1 MARPPIAPPR
11 YHSLDA
17 LRAVMMLLG
26 LLLHAACSYTTFP
39 MQDAWLF
46 KDERTSH
53 GADALL
59 LTIHTFRMP
68 VFMVLAGFF
77 AALLADRR
85 GVGGL
90 ILNRTQRVLIP
101 FVVAF
106 VLVMPL
112 VKWAAFYAQSVGE
125 GLAAPVDEGLR
136 RALRSPFFSSLGH
149 LWFLYDLLLF
159 YAAVVLIAWGVPVRF
174 KQALSRWFSVA
185 MAKDRSLVVLPFF
198 AVTALL
204 CWFSPDGSLE
214 TSMAFLPN
222 FPVLG
227 VYFTFFSFGWLL
239 YGAREHLPW
248 FEQRLLVKGM
258 LLLVLMGVHIALLA
272 QGPKL
277 FAGPHGLAGRVV
289 SAATGMGAA
298 WVGFSFWTGLFL
310 RHFGEPSAV
319 MRYLTD
325 ASYAV
330 YLIHLPL
337 VYLAAGIL
345 APWRAPA
352 ALKLSAVAVVVAGTS
367 LAWYAT
373 CVRRTFMGQ
382 VLNGRRYP

>member
-1 MARPPIAPPR
+1 
-11 YHSLDA
+11 
-17 LRAVMMLLG
+17 
-26 LLLHAACSYTTFP
+26 
-39 MQDAWLF
+39 
-46 KDERTSH
+46 
-53 GADALL
+53 
-59 LTIHTFRMP
+59 
-68 VFMVLAGFF
+68 
-77 AALLADRR
+77 
-85 GVGGL
+85 
-90 ILNRTQRVLIP
+90 
-101 FVVAF
+101 
-106 VLVMPL
+106 
-112 VKWAAFYAQSVGE
+112 
-125 GLAAPVDEGLR
+125 
-136 RALRSPFFSSLGH
+136 
-149 LWFLYDLLLF
+149 
-159 YAAVVLIAWGVPVRF
+159 VVLIAWGVPARF
-174 KQALSRWFSVA
+174 KQALSRWFSGA

-325 ASYAV
+325 ASYGV

-337 VYLAAGIL
+337 AYLAAGIL
-345 APWRAPA
+345 APWQAPA